1 MDEQKQNLSSETPE
15 HPGDR
20 LVAQNRETTAKDR
33 NWKKTHQS
41 ATSLGLAIS
50 VGTAGILIPHQ
61 HQPAT
66 AIDTS
71 VPKRILLDRPDFNQ
85 INPIQVEKSIPS
97 LSIKPSSE
105 KTQERSFDPW
115 LSQSKPIDSIYDS
128 VNRFWQ
134 EKQQDSLQQLQKKQ
148 QRLLNTLVEEQTGN
162 SISSLNS
169 LDFPGLTTKPHLL
182 ADLKLNKPTKQLN
195 QSSQGDRI
203 DSSIPLLE
211 SLPTTQVIP
220 PTETIPISVNTT
232 NPDSQKEQT
241 LPLPSSLDISNPT
254 LLTSVPIQIYQVQAG
269 DTIDAI
275 ARRYRISKTEIIEI
289 NQIDNPSL
297 LQIDDRLKIPVR
309 DRTSFNSNI
318 PFSVARFE
326 NNLQLSKSHLA
337 KQKNLLNSNFPS
349 NKAASSIR
357 LAIPVQSLQLLN
369 TDRVPSL
376 AVNNLTGQIGERD
389 RSSGDPYLAKLRE
402 DVLALQQEYQ
412 SQNNGVQLISS
423 KSGESENN
431 KSSTLLDPPSPEASA
446 AILNKLN
453 SSSVEKKLPLPIGGA
468 DPLPKSVTT
477 SALLSNRRTS
487 ATSPLPQTLLSSALT
502 TPNNYNPA
510 LKLPTDVLPELPP
523 LSSPDR
529 YLPGDRERFNG
540 YMWPA
545 KGKLSSGFGWRW
557 GKMHKGIDI
566 AGPVGTPVYA
576 AASGE
581 VVSAGW
587 SSGGYGN
594 LVKLKHSNGSITFY
608 AHNSKV
614 IVSTGQNIK
623 QGQQI
628 AEMGS
633 TGFSTGSHLHFEIH
647 PNGKS
652 AVNPMT
658 LLPKSREPKF
668 R

>member
-20 LVAQNRETTAKDR
+20 LVAQNKEAIAKDH

-50 VGTAGILIPHQ
+50 VGTVGLLIPHQ
-61 HQPAT
+61 HQPAS
-66 AIDTS
+66 AIDIS
-71 VPKRILLDRPDFNQ
+71 IPKRILLDRPDFNQ
-85 INPIQVEKSIPS
+85 INPVRVEKSISSP
-97 LSIKPSSE
+97 IKPSSE
-105 KTQERSFDPW
+105 KTQQRSFDPW
-115 LSQSKPIDSIYDS
+115 LSQSKPIDSMYDS

-134 EKQQDSLQQLQKKQ
+134 ERQQDSLQQLQEKQ
-148 QRLLNTLVEEQTGN
+148 KRLLNTLVEEQTNNPIPLLN
-162 SISSLNS
+162 SIDASN
-169 LDFPGLTTKPHLL
+169 LTTKSHLL

-195 QSSQGDRI
+195 QPYRSDRRI

-211 SLPTTQVIP
+211 SLPTTQAIP
-220 PTETIPISVNTT
+220 LTEEIPISVNTT

-275 ARRYRISKTEIIEI
+275 ARRYGISKTEIIKI

-309 DRTSFNSNI
+309 NKTSFDPDA

-337 KQKNLLNSNFPS
+337 KQKNPSNSNFSS
-349 NKAASSIR
+349 NKAVNSVRSATSVR
-357 LAIPVQSLQLLN
+357 SLQLPS
-369 TDRVPSL
+369 TEKVRSL
-376 AVNNLTGQIGERD
+376 AVNNLTGQIKEGD
-389 RSSGDPYLAKLRE
+389 RASTDPYLAKLRE
-402 DVLALQQEYQ
+402 DVVALQQEYQ
-412 SQNNGVQLISS
+412 RQSNGVQLISS
-423 KSGESENN
+423 RSGDLENN
-431 KSSTLLDPPSPEASA
+431 KNSTLLDPPSPEASA

-453 SSSVEKKLPLPIGGA
+453 SSSVERKSPLPIGGA

-477 SALLSNRRTS
+477 SALLSNSRAS
-487 ATSPLPQTLLSSALT
+487 ATSPSPQTLLSSALT

-510 LKLPTDVLPELPP
+510 LKLPTDILPDLPP

-608 AHNSKV
+608 AHNSKI

-633 TGFSTGSHLHFEIH
+633 TGFSTGPHLHFEIH
-647 PNGKS
+647 PKGKS
-652 AVNPMT
+652 AVNPMA
-658 LLPKSREPKF
+658 LLPKSRELKF
-668 R
+668 

>member
-15 HPGDR
+15 HPGDSFGDR
-20 LVAQNRETTAKDR
+20 AKKTISKDN

-61 HQPAT
+61 HQPAK
-66 AIDTS
+66 AIDIPT
-71 VPKRILLDRPDFNQ
+71 PKRILLDRQDFNK
-85 INPIQVEKSIPS
+85 INPVPIEKTNYLPIES
-97 LSIKPSSE
+97 SSE
-105 KTQERSFDPW
+105 KTQEKSFDAW
-115 LSQSKPIDSIYDS
+115 LSQSQPIDSIYDS

-134 EKQQDSLQQLQKKQ
+134 ERQQDSLQQLKEQQ
-148 QRLLNTLVEEQTGN
+148 QRLLNTLVEEQTDKP
-162 SISSLNS
+162 IPLLNS
-169 LDFPGLTTKPHLL
+169 LDVSGLTTKSYLL
-182 ADLKLNKPTKQLN
+182 AEADLKLNKPTK
-195 QSSQGDRI
+195 GDRI
-203 DSSIPLLE
+203 DTSIPLLE
-211 SLPTTQVIP
+211 SLPATQVVP

-232 NPDSQKEQT
+232 SPDSQKEQT

-269 DTIDAI
+269 DTIDSI
-275 ARRYRISKTEIIEI
+275 ARRYGISKTEIIEI

-297 LQIDDRLKIPVR
+297 LQVDDRLKIPVR
-309 DRTSFNSNI
+309 NKISSSSNL

-337 KQKNLLNSNFPS
+337 KQKYLSDSNFPS
-349 NKAASSIR
+349 HKAASSVR
-357 LAIPVQSLQLLN
+357 SATSAQSLRSPS
-369 TDRVPSL
+369 TDRVQPL
-376 AVNNLTGQIGERD
+376 TVNNLTGQIEA
-389 RSSGDPYLAKLRE
+389 RSPSSSDPYLAKLRE
-402 DVLALQQEYQ
+402 DVVTLQQEYQ
-412 SQNNGVQLISS
+412 SQTNGVKLISS
-423 KSGESENN
+423 GSEDRQNN
-431 KSSTLLDPPSPEASA
+431 KSSILLDPPSPEASA

-453 SSSVEKKLPLPIGGA
+453 SSSVERKLPLPIGGA
-468 DPLPKSVTT
+468 NPLPKSLTT
-477 SALLSNRRTS
+477 SALLTNNRTS
-487 ATSPLPQTLLSSALT
+487 TSPRSPHTLLSSALT

-510 LKLPTDVLPELPP
+510 LKLPTDVLPDLPP

-566 AGPVGTPVYA
+566 AGPVGTPIYA

-594 LVKLKHSNGSITFY
+594 LVKLKHSDGSITFY

-633 TGFSTGSHLHFEIH
+633 TGFSTGPHLHFEIH

-652 AVNPMT
+652 AVNPMA
-658 LLPKSREPKF
+658 LLPKSREPKL
-668 R
+668 